1 MDADVDMDSGTAPVL
16 PIPRRQMA
24 AVEHPALLT
33 SLQRGLDSFG
43 GRADYSQIV
52 NPSDPQTSVPMFLRH
67 NDPASGM
74 LSSHSAATHNVVL
87 AVHVPR
93 RTGMRRKR
101 GTNGPWEVGPDVAT
115 AGAKSYKNHKNEA
128 GEDKDRPPGD
138 ALAGRDATR
147 LRQQLQETSG
157 QYRTEVVGIVKHS
170 HRYRGLADFQQS
182 THDSGFVTKFA
193 EDILPGELSKLRNFS
208 ITPGVAAPPNV
219 DLPPPPFFTSM
230 GLPFPY
236 FYTQNPFVRE
246 VVSSHDGAVRLVN
259 STAASPLAGYLLA
272 YDEEPVP
279 TAPPQAL
286 APITGR
292 RRVAI
297 LDAMRRAVEE
307 RPVWT
312 RRGLI
317 NHMTAATGL
326 PLTENRLKQYFGH
339 VCYQFKGGPW
349 RDTLVRYGVDPRT
362 DPACRQYQTMQFKLH
377 KHEGRKA
384 AYWHT
389 VEEDPATE
397 AVAAENGAGRRG
409 KHVAILLETADAVAA
424 GAGTA
429 TAPASSS
436 MQSRKDTHVFDGRG
450 YCDDGKIWQVC
461 DLYDPVLAKL
471 LAEAPV
477 RPECE
482 RMGAG
487 WYHQGTW
494 AKARAI
500 MKIKLVAIRFGRFVD
515 DSSFGDSLAVPNETP
530 RVGAIR
536 SINIPVPN
544 LNLTPEELTAI
555 SSRAYHGKPERR
567 RKRGMNSLSVP
578 LFIAKKSGDATTKA
592 TGDGGGEAV
601 SGRDSRGGEQRDGQG
616 QDEGDDGVEDAEDE
630 ENEIA
635 DMDEDDEVDE
645 EGEDDQGDREGEEYD
660 EEEEGGEDDEV
671 EQAGRVAI
679 KEEIM
684 EDVEGVDV

>member
-1 MDADVDMDSGTAPVL
+1 
-16 PIPRRQMA
+16 MA

-43 GRADYSQIV
+43 GRADYGQIV

-67 NDPASGM
+67 DDPTSGM

-87 AVHVPR
+87 AVHVPK

-101 GTNGPWEVGPDVAT
+101 GTNGPWELDRSVSSETVQNGAS
-115 AGAKSYKNHKNEA
+115 AG
-128 GEDKDRPPGD
+128 RPPGD
-138 ALAGRDATR
+138 SLAGRDATR
-147 LRQQLQETSG
+147 LRKQLQETSG

-182 THDSGFVTKFA
+182 THDSEFVTKFA
-193 EDILPGELSKLRNFS
+193 ENILSGELSKLRNFS

-219 DLPPPPFFTSM
+219 DLPPPPFFTTM

-272 YDEEPVP
+272 FDEEPIP
-279 TAPPQAL
+279 TEPPQAL
-286 APITGR
+286 APISGR

-317 NHMTAATGL
+317 NHMIAATGL

-362 DPACRQYQTMQFKLH
+362 DPSCRQYQTMQFKLH

-389 VEEDPATE
+389 VEEDPIAQEAT
-397 AVAAENGAGRRG
+397 AEEGGRRG
-409 KHVAILLETADAVAA
+409 KHVAMPLETADAAAA
-424 GAGTA
+424 GGGTA
-429 TAPASSS
+429 AATDASS
-436 MQSRKDTHVFDGRG
+436 MQHRKDTHIFDGHS

-461 DLYDPVLAKL
+461 DLHDPVLSKL
-471 LAEAPV
+471 LSEAPV

-515 DSSFGDSLAVPNETP
+515 DASFTDSLAVPNETP
-530 RVGAIR
+530 KVGSIR

-578 LFIAKKSGDATTKA
+578 LFIAKKSVDATSKSV
-592 TGDGGGEAV
+592 GDERGEAE
-601 SGRDSRGGEQRDGQG
+601 SGTDGTSGQQGDEQGGVDGDSAEDGE
-616 QDEGDDGVEDAEDE
+616 DEG
-630 ENEIA
+630 NEIG
-635 DMDEDDEVDE
+635 DMDEDDEADE
-645 EGEDDQGDREGEEYD
+645 EGDDNQEDGEGEEYD
-660 EEEEGGEDDEV
+660 EEEDEDEEENEEGKAE
-671 EQAGRVAI
+671 RIAI

-684 EDVEGVDV
+684 EDVEGVHM

>member
-1 MDADVDMDSGTAPVL
+1 MESEVDLDKGNVAPAPVL

-33 SLQRGLDSFG
+33 SLQRGIESFG
-43 GRADYSQIV
+43 GRADYGQIV
-52 NPSDPQTSVPMFLRH
+52 CPPDPQTSVPVFLRYA
-67 NDPASGM
+67 DPASGM
-74 LSSHSAATHNVVL
+74 LSSHSAPTHNVVL
-87 AVHVPR
+87 AVHIPK
-93 RTGMRRKR
+93 RTGMKRKR
-101 GTNGPWEVGPDVAT
+101 GTDGPWEYDPAAASPSGGSGSQV
-115 AGAKSYKNHKNEA
+115 
-128 GEDKDRPPGD
+128 PPGD
-138 ALAGRDATR
+138 ALAGRDAR
-147 LRQQLQETSG
+147 QLRQRLQETAG

-182 THDSGFVTKFA
+182 VHDSEFVNKFT
-193 EDILPGELSKLRNFS
+193 ENILPGDLSKLRNFS

-219 DLPPPPFFTSM
+219 DLPPPPFFTSLTM
-230 GLPFPY
+230 PFNY

-272 YDEEPVP
+272 FDEEPVP
-279 TAPPQAL
+279 TGPPPAL

-292 RRVAI
+292 RRIAI

-317 NHMTAATGL
+317 NRMTAITGL

-349 RDTLVRYGVDPRT
+349 RDTLVRYGVDPRI
-362 DPACRQYQTMQFKLH
+362 DPECRQYQTMQFKLH
-377 KHEGRKA
+377 KHEERKDA
-384 AYWHT
+384 HWHY
-389 VEEDPATE
+389 VEE
-397 AVAAENGAGRRG
+397 VAGEEPSEGGERRG
-409 KHVAILLETADAVAA
+409 RHVATPLETADAAAA
-424 GAGTA
+424 GAGDGTTDA
-429 TAPASSS
+429 SPAS
-436 MQSRKDTHVFDGRG
+436 MRHRKDTHIFDGRS

-461 DLYDPVLAKL
+461 DLHDPVLSKF

-500 MKIKLVAIRFGRFVD
+500 MKIKLVAIRFGRIVD
-515 DSSFGDSLAVPNETP
+515 DASFNDSLAVPNETP
-530 RVGAIR
+530 KLGALR

-544 LNLTPEELTAI
+544 LNLTPEETTVI

-567 RKRGMNSLSVP
+567 RKRGMNSMSVP
-578 LFIAKKSGDATTKA
+578 LFIAKRSGEASKEA
-592 TGDGGGEAV
+592 GEGGKEAASSSSHGDTQNDEQREGGEI
-601 SGRDSRGGEQRDGQG
+601 GEGAEEDG
-616 QDEGDDGVEDAEDE
+616 EE
-630 ENEIA
+630 ENELG
-635 DMDEDDEVDE
+635 DMDEDDDAEE
-645 EGEDDQGDREGEEYD
+645 EGDENQDEVEEDDEDD
-660 EEEEGGEDDEV
+660 EEEEDEDARAE
-671 EQAGRVAI
+671 RIAI

-684 EDVEGVDV
+684 DDME